1 MSQTCTA
8 CNGELAPGAKFC
20 RHCGARVEA
29 AVAATRAE
37 PAAPPPPPPGTCP
50 ACQTGNPPSARFC
63 RGCGGPL
70 PEPAAA
76 PTPAP
81 APAPVPPPE
90 PVWEE
95 PAPAKRPVLLYV
107 LGGLVAL
114 AALGAGAWFGNN
126 LIAKGSPDATATG
139 PAAPATAAVTGPFES
154 IKLERFIE
162 ENAVYSAVIAAK
174 AGPLE
179 ILAEGRRYCLA
190 NAQNGCM
197 IVLVPNGKTFPSAAF
212 LELNPGSAEGFLN
225 DLSRNGGM
233 VGVFGRRT
241 ATDPGELELNCDL
254 MTAPGNEPAVRCHG
268 AAEAAAAA
276 AASEAAA
283 DASAAAAAGAAADAS
298 GGTYYLVADANLR
311 SRSTAD
317 SENKGKISRG
327 TMLTGS
333 MIIGEDGKSTWL
345 MLANGNGYV
354 SAVNLSANAP
364 PQLSTIFGARA
375 FKPEEDLALYAA
387 PDTGSA
393 LVDTIPAGTAI
404 VITGITGNGFVEA
417 KGRRGGVGYFPSA
430 GHNLGTKR

>member
-29 AVAATRAE
+29 AVAATRAA
-37 PAAPPPPPPGTCP
+37 PVAPPPPPPGTCP

-76 PTPAP
+76 PTSAP
-81 APAPVPPPE
+81 APAPTPPPE

-107 LGGLVAL
+107 LGGLVAI

-162 ENAVYSAVIAAK
+162 ENAVYSAVLTPT
-174 AGPLE
+174 AGAQE
-179 ILAEGRRYCLA
+179 VLAEGRRYCLA
-190 NAQNGCM
+190 NAKAGCF
-197 IVLVPNGKTFPSAAF
+197 IILVPNGRTFPSQQF
-212 LELNPGSAEGFLN
+212 LDTPAQDIERFMEAQFGP
-225 DLSRNGGM
+225 GGM
-233 VGVFGRRT
+233 VGMFAKKT
-241 ATDPGELELNCDL
+241 
-254 MTAPGNEPAVRCHG
+254 
-268 AAEAAAAA
+268 AAEAGELPLNCKVMQAPTGDPSIFCYDQRASEAAA

-417 KGRRGGVGYFPSA
+417 KGRRGGVGYFPAA